1 MIPFLASLSAI
12 ALILGTWLLVPT
24 MFAAHYAHLYYLADE
39 GARIIFV
46 PFCTDS
52 REAYMRVCEDD
63 HPDAETARSRYRT
76 LAASDHGA
84 VVELE
89 PLTGRM
95 HQLRVHMAHLGR
107 PLIGDVRYG
116 GALTTPVGPAPRLML
131 HAAWKSLLGRKVRLL
146 MSTFAIV
153 IGVVWAVAMNLA
165 KWVERTT
172 FPYAVILQSI
182 PILAV
187 VPLIGFWFGYDFI
200 ARTIVCV
207 LIALF
212 PIVSNTLFGLQSVD
226 RGARELFQLQKA
238 TRWIVLRK
246 LELPTALPAMF
257 AGMRISAGLSIV
269 GAIVGDFFFQ
279 RGTPGIGALIAKYQS
294 RLQSPELFASILLAS
309 LFGVAIFL
317 FFGWLARRAVG
328 KWYDFG

>member
-1 MIPFLASLSAI
+1 MSETEPLVSTETASTDAGARTAVDAEEIAAEQATVPRRRTSLWARPSYWVPPILLLAGIIGVVYLI
-12 ALILGTWLLVPT
+12 GALLGTRSYLMPQPHVIFAVYTDPKTGPEIFEALWNTAQVALVG
-24 MFAAHYAHLYYLADE
+24 LV
-39 GARIIFV
+39 I
-46 PFCTDS
+46 
-52 REAYMRVCEDD
+52 
-63 HPDAETARSRYRT
+63 
-76 LAASDHGA
+76 
-84 VVELE
+84 
-89 PLTGRM
+89 
-95 HQLRVHMAHLGR
+95 
-107 PLIGDVRYG
+107 
-116 GALTTPVGPAPRLML
+116 
-131 HAAWKSLLGRKVRLL
+131 
-146 MSTFAIV
+146 AIV

-309 LFGVAIFL
+309 LFGVVIFL

>member
-1 MIPFLASLSAI
+1 MSHRARVIVFAAITFAVVAAVTAYAVGAATSYQRRHAAAPDVAVADVTTVGTLSAAPHI
-12 ALILGTWLLVPT
+12 VFRHTGIDDSYGLV
-24 MFAAHYAHLYYLADE
+24 
-39 GARIIFV
+39 
-46 PFCTDS
+46 
-52 REAYMRVCEDD
+52 
-63 HPDAETARSRYRT
+63 
-76 LAASDHGA
+76 
-84 VVELE
+84 
-89 PLTGRM
+89 
-95 HQLRVHMAHLGR
+95 
-107 PLIGDVRYG
+107 
-116 GALTTPVGPAPRLML
+116 
-131 HAAWKSLLGRKVRLL
+131 
-146 MSTFAIV
+146 
-153 IGVVWAVAMNLA
+153 
-165 KWVERTT
+165 
-172 FPYAVILQSI
+172 
-182 PILAV
+182 AV

-294 RLQSPELFASILLAS
+294 RLQSPELFASILVAS
-309 LFGVAIFL
+309 LFGVVIFL

>member
-1 MIPFLASLSAI
+1 MSDTDSLTPLPDPVADPREI
-12 ALILGTWLLVPT
+12 AEEQATVPRRRKPVWTKPGYWVPPVLLLGLIIGILYLVNALLGTRGYLMPQPHVIFAVYTDPKT
-24 MFAAHYAHLYYLADE
+24 GPEIFAALWNTAQVALVGL
-39 GARIIFV
+39 II
-46 PFCTDS
+46 
-52 REAYMRVCEDD
+52 
-63 HPDAETARSRYRT
+63 
-76 LAASDHGA
+76 
-84 VVELE
+84 
-89 PLTGRM
+89 
-95 HQLRVHMAHLGR
+95 
-107 PLIGDVRYG
+107 
-116 GALTTPVGPAPRLML
+116 
-131 HAAWKSLLGRKVRLL
+131 
-146 MSTFAIV
+146 AII
-153 IGVVWAVAMNLA
+153 IGVVWAIAMNLA

-269 GAIVGDFFFQ
+269 GAIVGDVFFQ

-294 RLQSPELFASILLAS
+294 RLQSPELFASILVAS
-309 LFGVAIFL
+309 LFGVVIFL

>member
-1 MIPFLASLSAI
+1 MSDVEATASESVHTVADPREIAAEQASVPRKRAPRWTKPSLWVPPI
-12 ALILGTWLLVPT
+12 LLLALIIGLVYLVNALLGTRGYLMPQPHVI
-24 MFAAHYAHLYYLADE
+24 FAVYADPKSGPE
-39 GARIIFV
+39 IF
-46 PFCTDS
+46 
-52 REAYMRVCEDD
+52 
-63 HPDAETARSRYRT
+63 
-76 LAASDHGA
+76 
-84 VVELE
+84 
-89 PLTGRM
+89 
-95 HQLRVHMAHLGR
+95 
-107 PLIGDVRYG
+107 
-116 GALTTPVGPAPRLML
+116 GALWNTAQVALVGLI
-131 HAAWKSLLGRKVRLL
+131 V
-146 MSTFAIV
+146 AIV
-153 IGVVWAVAMNLA
+153 IGVVWAIAMNLA

-226 RGARELFQLQKA
+226 RGARELFKLQKA
-238 TRWIVLRK
+238 TRWVVLTK

-279 RGTPGIGALIAKYQS
+279 RGTPGIGAIIAKYQS

-309 LFGVAIFL
+309 LFGVVIFL

-328 KWYDFG
+328 SWYDFG